1 MRIKNK
7 NKKREYK
14 MRRGDTTTNIK
25 YNYKHNSAR
34 VPKKNLGIG
43 QINDQ
48 VQKLLGTQTD
58 KGA

>member
-1 MRIKNK
+1 
-7 NKKREYK
+7 